1 MVASGQKSRTI
12 PRFNRQD
19 RAMTILRMLPLLIT
33 LVVAS
38 CASQIMGKYVG
49 QDIREVAISYGPPSN
64 AFDLGDGQ
72 RVFQWISTTS
82 ITMPSTSTTTGSAT
96 VVGNSVW
103 MNSNTHITSP
113 QTITQKDVCSYIA
126 TWDTS
131 KSAWIVSEVRIPK
144 GLVASCF

>member
-1 MVASGQKSRTI
+1 MIVVVTTEAAMKFLTVMIAFAVAG
-12 PRFNRQD
+12 
-19 RAMTILRMLPLLIT
+19 
-33 LVVAS
+33 

-49 QDIREVAISYGPPSN
+49 QDIREVALTYGPPSN
-64 AFDLGDGQ
+64 AFDYSDGQ